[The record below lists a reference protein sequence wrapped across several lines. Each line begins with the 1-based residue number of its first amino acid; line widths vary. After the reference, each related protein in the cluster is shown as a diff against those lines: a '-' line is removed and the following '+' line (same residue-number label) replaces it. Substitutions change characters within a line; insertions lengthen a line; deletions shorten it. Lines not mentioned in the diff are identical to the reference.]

1 MKSIKR
7 EKALE
12 TVLTI
17 ATGLLVL
24 SFMFHTKWL
33 VVAAIL
39 LGIVALLSKYLAGTI
54 AWLWLK
60 LAEGLGFVMS
70 RVLLTILFYAMLVPI
85 ALLSRMGAKDPLQ
98 LKKKEGGT
106 YYTERNHRYEA
117 KDFENIW

>member
-1 MKSIKR
+1 MKR
-7 EKALE
+7 EKSLE

-39 LGIVALLSKYLAGTI
+39 LGIVALASKFLAGKI

-70 RVLLTILFYAMLVPI
+70 RVLLAILFYAVLFPI
-85 ALLSRMGAKDPLQ
+85 ALLSRIGAKDPLQ
-98 LKKKEGGT
+98 LGKKEEGS
-106 YYTERNHRYEA
+106 YYAERNHPYEA
-117 KDFENIW
+117 RDFENIW